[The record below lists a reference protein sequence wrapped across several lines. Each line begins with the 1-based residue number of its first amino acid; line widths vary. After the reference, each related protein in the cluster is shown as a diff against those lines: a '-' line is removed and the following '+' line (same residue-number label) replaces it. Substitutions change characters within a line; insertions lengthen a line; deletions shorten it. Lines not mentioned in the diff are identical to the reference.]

1 LKLPTSSRSFQ
12 RNDRILFTGGTG
24 FFGKA
29 ILKHWLK
36 RVSTGDGVPS
46 VLVLTRDPERFLSAN
61 PQFQGREWLSFVQG
75 SVTNSRDF
83 PDGQFSHVLHAATDS
98 TLGPSLSPL
107 ERFDQIVQ
115 GTRNT
120 LDFAVKSGARRFLLT
135 SSGGVYGPQ
144 PQNLERLPE
153 DYLGIPDPLNT
164 VNSYSIGKRVAE
176 HLCALYAHRFGL
188 EMVIARCFAFV
199 GEDLPLDVHFAIG
212 NFIRDALWGEEI
224 VVGGNGSPIRSYLDQ
239 RDLAEWI
246 LALLVRGVPGRSY
259 NVGSDEAI
267 SIANLATL
275 IRDLIAPGKPI
286 RTLKR
291 PETGPSRNRYVP
303 SVERAR
309 EELGLRVQIPL
320 SQAILAVAEF
330 HRGQSRRPRDIKS
343 E

>member
-1 LKLPTSSRSFQ
+1 
-12 RNDRILFTGGTG
+12 
-24 FFGKA
+24 
-29 ILKHWLK
+29 
-36 RVSTGDGVPS
+36 
-46 VLVLTRDPERFLSAN
+46 
-61 PQFQGREWLSFVQG
+61 
-75 SVTNSRDF
+75 
-83 PDGQFSHVLHAATDS
+83 
-98 TLGPSLSPL
+98 
-107 ERFDQIVQ
+107 
-115 GTRNT
+115 
-120 LDFAVKSGARRFLLT
+120 
-135 SSGGVYGPQ
+135 
-144 PQNLERLPE
+144 
-153 DYLGIPDPLNT
+153 
-164 VNSYSIGKRVAE
+164 
-176 HLCALYAHRFGL
+176 
-188 EMVIARCFAFV
+188 MVIARCFAFV